1 MKINLALVHFQH
13 FEAQWLQ
20 YATRALKLNI
30 SAFTFVE
37 MTCDIF
43 NEA

>member
-13 FEAQWLQ
+13 FEAPYLQ
-20 YATRALKLNI
+20 YATLILKLKI
-30 SAFTFVE
+30 SAFTSVE